1 MHFCRFRAG
10 DMVIGVETPEKLNIT
25 EPYSLFLCEDDAEN
39 DILIKFEYCP
49 EITLPEG
56 ACIYKGNAYDVIKN
70 GNSIHF
76 LYHIWGDTEY
86 YAHRITDDKKN
97 NLHRILIPEEYKG
110 MIWTRLVFSLI
121 NFDDLAAGFGAS
133 VFHAS
138 VVDCGGDAILFTAPC
153 GTGKSTQAA
162 LWEKF
167 RNADVINGDK
177 ALIYEKN
184 GEFFV
189 SGIPFSGSSS
199 ICKNRILPVKAI
211 IRLSQAKENKAE
223 CLKGV
228 NAYKAVYEGCYHSKW
243 SAEYNNATSLVAEK
257 FAIGVHV
264 VSFACLP
271 DETAVDCLEKFISEL

>member
-1 MHFCRFRAG
+1 MYFCRFRAG
-10 DMVIGVETPEKLNIT
+10 DIVIGVETPEKLNIT
-25 EPYSLFLCEDDAEN
+25 EPYSLFLCKDEAAT

-56 ACIYKGNAYDVIKN
+56 EYIYKCNAYDVVIN
-70 GNSIHF
+70 GATAHF
-76 LYHIWGDTEY
+76 LYHSHADTEC
-86 YAHRITDDKKN
+86 YAHRIAEGGN
-97 NLHRILIPEEYKG
+97 SCIHRILIPEKYKG

-121 NFDDLAAGFGAS
+121 NFDDVAARFGAS

-138 VVDCGGDAILFTAPC
+138 VVDCGGAAILFTAPC
-153 GTGKSTQAA
+153 GTGKSTQAD
-162 LWEKF
+162 LWKKF
-167 RNADVINGDK
+167 RNADIINGDK

-199 ICKNRILPVKAI
+199 ICKNRILPVKAVV
-211 IRLSQAKENKAE
+211 RLAQAKENTAE
-223 CLKGV
+223 RLRGM

-243 SAEYNNATSLVAEK
+243 SAEYNNATSLAAEK
-257 FAIGVHV
+257 FALGVPV

-271 DETAVDCLEKFISEL
+271 DESAVDYLEKFISEL

>member
-1 MHFCRFRAG
+1 M
-10 DMVIGVETPEKLNIT
+10 
-25 EPYSLFLCEDDAEN
+25 
-39 DILIKFEYCP
+39 
-49 EITLPEG
+49 PEG
-56 ACIYKGNAYDVIKN
+56 ACIYKGNAYDVVKN
-70 GNSIHF
+70 GNITHF
-76 LYHIWGDTEY
+76 LYHSGGDAEY
-86 YAHRITDDKKN
+86 YAHRITDDEKSQ
-97 NLHRILIPEEYKG
+97 LHRILIPEKYKG

-121 NFDDLAAGFGAS
+121 NFDEVAAIFGAS
-133 VFHAS
+133 VFHSS
-138 VVDCGGDAILFTAPC
+138 VVDCGGEAILFTAPC

-211 IRLSQAKENKAE
+211 VRLSQAKQNKAE
-223 CLKGV
+223 YLRGM
-228 NAYKAVYEGCYHSKW
+228 NAYRAVYEGCYHSKW

-257 FAIGVHV
+257 FALGVPV

-271 DETAVDCLEKFISEL
+271 DESAVETLADFFEGIQLVDKQ